1 MSYLPNE
8 NEKFFTEKINLVD
21 WLRQYSTEK
30 DETFIRGFL
39 GRMLFSGEETQK
51 LCTVLSGGEKVRC
64 MLSKMM
70 MENPN
75 VLLMDE
81 PTNHLDLESIQALNN
96 GLVEYQGVAL
106 FHSHDQEFIN
116 TIANRIIEITPNGVI
131 DKYMTYEEYAE
142 DDSIKARRMELYA

>member
-1 MSYLPNE
+1 
-8 NEKFFTEKINLVD
+8 
-21 WLRQYSTEK
+21 
-30 DETFIRGFL
+30 
-39 GRMLFSGEETQK
+39 
-51 LCTVLSGGEKVRC
+51 
-64 MLSKMM
+64 M

-75 VLLMDE
+75 VLVMDE

-96 GLVEYQGVAL
+96 GLVDYAGVVL

-142 DDSIKARRMELYA
+142 DASIKARKEELYGA

>member
-1 MSYLPNE
+1 
-8 NEKFFTEKINLVD
+8 
-21 WLRQYSTEK
+21 
-30 DETFIRGFL
+30 
-39 GRMLFSGEETQK
+39 
-51 LCTVLSGGEKVRC
+51 
-64 MLSKMM
+64 LSKMM

>member
-1 MSYLPNE
+1 
-8 NEKFFTEKINLVD
+8 
-21 WLRQYSTEK
+21 
-30 DETFIRGFL
+30 
-39 GRMLFSGEETQK
+39 
-51 LCTVLSGGEKVRC
+51 
-64 MLSKMM
+64 MM

-75 VLLMDE
+75 VVLMDE

-142 DDSIKARRMELYA
+142 DDSIKARRVELYA